1 MKAGTGAKRRTI
13 KARDVAIN
21 APFAFNKSINPN
33 GGVASSLSI
42 SKTKKGLRV
51 IKIAQDLNDDGLISS
66 KEIIYK
72 GRSRDPF
79 ASDALLNF
87 DGEIKLTKT
96 MHRCDWLLLKHPN
109 AKIACTLEFIPT
121 VYDLQLADENG
132 EMYRFDAVGE
142 FKALGL
148 V

>member
-1 MKAGTGAKRRTI
+1 MKVGTGAKRRTI

-33 GGVASSLSI
+33 GGVSSILSI
-42 SKTKKGLRV
+42 SKTKTGLRV

-66 KEIIYK
+66 KEMIYK
-72 GRSRDPF
+72 GRSRAPF
-79 ASDALLNF
+79 AGDALLNF

-109 AKIACTLEFIPT
+109 AEIACTLEFIPT

-132 EMYRFDAVGE
+132 VMYQFDAVGE

>member
-1 MKAGTGAKRRTI
+1 MKAGTGAKRRKI

-121 VYDLQLADENG
+121 VYDLRLADKNG